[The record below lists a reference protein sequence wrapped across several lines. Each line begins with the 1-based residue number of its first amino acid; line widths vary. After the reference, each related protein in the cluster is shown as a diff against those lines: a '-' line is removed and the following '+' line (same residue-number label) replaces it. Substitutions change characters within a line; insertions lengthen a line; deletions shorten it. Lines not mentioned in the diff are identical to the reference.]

1 MMKPNDS
8 DLANQQAVGGDQ
20 HQVERLRTVLNICRR
35 MSAMTDLASLQN
47 LITQEAKELLQ
58 ADRVSIF
65 LFDRDNCELWSAISQ
80 EGQTMRFDARLG
92 IAGAV
97 AMSGQAINVAD
108 TYEHPLFYKEVD
120 LATGYRTQNLLAV
133 PLHSLDGAIIGVGEA
148 TNKRGGVFTDDD
160 AEILGTL
167 AARVADIIETS
178 QITAQLN
185 AQNLERAASYPA
197 TQIISGFS
205 TKNIVGMGHR
215 IRSII
220 RLIDQIRS
228 SSVDVLIQGESG
240 TGKELIAK
248 ALHFNSP
255 RARHPFVAINCA
267 ALPENLLETELFGIE
282 KGVAT
287 GVDKRIG
294 KFESAHGGTLFLDE
308 IGDLSLTAQAKIL
321 RVLQERSVDRIGAR
335 APVPVDVRVI
345 AATNRNLEACMR
357 EKDFREDLYYR
368 LSVVHIQ
375 TAPLR
380 EAPEDILVLANH
392 FLQKHCAAMSMEP
405 KQFTQ
410 AAVERLQRYSWP
422 GNARQLEN
430 EVKRLLASVR
440 GKMITGEH
448 VAIPS
453 EPAPEP
459 TKAENKEENKAE
471 PVKSLFT
478 AVEALERRM
487 IADALKET
495 GGNKQRAAQN
505 LGLSRQG
512 LLKKLKR
519 LALPSS

>member
-20 HQVERLRTVLNICRR
+20 HQVERLRAVLNICRR
-35 MSAMTDLASLQN
+35 MSAMTDLASLQS

-80 EGQTMRFDARLG
+80 EGKIMRFDARLG

-108 TYEHPLFYKEVD
+108 AYEHPLFYREVD
-120 LATGYRTQNLLAV
+120 LETGYRTQNLLAV

-167 AARVADIIETS
+167 AARVADVIENS
-178 QITAQLN
+178 PIAAELS
-185 AQNLERAASYPA
+185 AQNLAPAS
-197 TQIISGFS
+197 QILNGFS
-205 TKNIVGMGHR
+205 TQNIVGMSHR
-215 IRSII
+215 ISSII
-220 RLIDQIRS
+220 RLIDQIRA

-308 IGDLSLTAQAKIL
+308 IGDLSPTAQAKIL

-335 APVPVDVRVI
+335 APMPVDVRVI

-410 AAVERLQRYSWP
+410 AAIERLQRYSWP

-459 TKAENKEENKAE
+459 IKAANKAENKAE

-519 LALPSS
+519 LALPGS